1 MSAERNLIE
10 YLPPFIAQYGEIA
23 AALNAENPE
32 FNEINAKIGE
42 ILDNEFI
49 GTADE
54 YGLSRF
60 EEMLGIKPY
69 DSDTLEDR
77 RFRVLS
83 KFNETAPYT
92 LRSLDDMLKNICGE
106 NGYILELIADEY
118 TIKVRIALKVKKQSG
133 LVGEA
138 LERMLPCNMLYS
150 VELLFNTWRFVKNY
164 AWGALKSYSWRHI
177 KEEVLS

>member
-23 AALNAENPE
+23 AALNAETPE

-49 GTADE
+49 GTANE
-54 YGLSRF
+54 FGISRF
-60 EEMLGIKPY
+60 EKMLGITPY
-69 DSDTLEDR
+69 DTDTLDDR

-83 KFNETAPYT
+83 KFNETTPYT
-92 LRSLDDMLKNICGE
+92 LRSLEDMLKNICGE

-118 TIKVRIALKVKKQSG
+118 TVKVQIALKVKKQAG
-133 LVGEA
+133 LVGET
-138 LERMLPCNMLYS
+138 LERILPCNMLYS
-150 VELLFNTWRFVKNY
+150 VDLLFNTWRLVKNY
-164 AWGALKSYSWRHI
+164 AWGALKARPWRHI